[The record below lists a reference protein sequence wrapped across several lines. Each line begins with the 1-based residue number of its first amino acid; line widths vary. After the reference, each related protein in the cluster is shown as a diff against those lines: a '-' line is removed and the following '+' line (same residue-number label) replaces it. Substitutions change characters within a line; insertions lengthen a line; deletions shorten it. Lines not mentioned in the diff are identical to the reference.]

1 MAHPFSE
8 HRADKV
14 MKSRVGKI
22 TAACGGIMRAA
33 GGGVHSDEAAD
44 KRLVKKMVKAT
55 AMKLAGGNVTARS
68 DRPARARGGKVRKP
82 KGHTT
87 NVIIAAPKPPM
98 VPGVAA
104 SPPPTPPRPVAPPPG
119 AGGPPM
125 PPPGPGGPPMGGM
138 PGLPMRKSGGKV
150 MSNIAKG
157 ATPVQHSPNKKDGI
171 NIGRGPVIT
180 KATGGPINASATGQ
194 HGPKF
199 KGGSMGG
206 EAKMQKRDRAIS
218 KGYGSATR
226 TAMNPTQDPAA

>member
-1 MAHPFSE
+1 MSHPFSE

-14 MKSRVGKI
+14 MKERVGKI

-55 AMKLAGGNVTARS
+55 AMKLAGGSVTARS
-68 DRPARARGGKVRKP
+68 DRPARKRGGGVRKS

-87 NVIIAAPKPPM
+87 NVIIASPKPPM

-104 SPPPTPPRPVAPPPG
+104 SGAPPPMPMRPVAPPPG
-119 AGGPPM
+119 AGGPPT
-125 PPPGPGGPPMGGM
+125 PTPGGPPLGG
-138 PGLPMRKSGGKV
+138 PLPMRKRGGMV
-150 MSNIAKG
+150 VSNAAKG

-180 KATGGPINASATGQ
+180 KAAGGAIYSAAKGQ
-194 HGPKF
+194 MGPKLD
-199 KGGSMGG
+199 GGSMGG
-206 EAKMQKRDRAIS
+206 VAKLQKMKRAIG
-218 KGYGSATR
+218 KGYGNATR
-226 TAMNPTQDPAA
+226 TAMNPTRDPAA